1 MKFRHLLFLFFVYS
15 CTTTTKFE
23 NRVPY
28 NSKGFAYIYNDRDVK
43 NKIIK
48 GKLDNKQLQVSHN
61 KLRNNTLIK
70 VSNPKTN
77 DSLTIRNNNSL
88 IYPDF
93 YKILITKEVA
103 KKLNIDE
110 KIPLV
115 EILEIKKINLL

>member
-70 VSNPKTN
+70 VSESWSNQA
-77 DSLTIRNNNSL
+77 L
-88 IYPDF
+88 INGSKY
-93 YKILITKEVA
+93 
-103 KKLNIDE
+103 NIGE
-110 KIPLV
+110 
-115 EILEIKKINLL
+115 